1 MSAASLADTLHVEL
15 RRLTDDLGNVVLGV
29 GIDLVDAAIVKRH
42 IAISGNRYLA
52 HMLTPD
58 ELAFCG
64 EDLARIASRI
74 AGKEAVAKALGTGFR
89 EGVRWRDIQ
98 IARAD
103 NGAPGVALAGGAA
116 ERADALGILDLR
128 ISLAHEGGL
137 AAALVVGIG
146 RKVEK

>member
-1 MSAASLADTLHVEL
+1 MNTAGLGDALRADLG
-15 RRLTDDLGNVVLGV
+15 RLTDDLGNIVLGV
-29 GIDLVDAAIVKRH
+29 GIDLVDAATVERQIVV
-42 IAISGNRYLA
+42 SGNRYLT

-64 EDLARIASRI
+64 GDLSRIASRI

-98 IARAD
+98 IVRAD

-128 ISLAHEGGL
+128 ISLTHEGSL
-137 AAALVVGIG
+137 AAALVVGVS
-146 RKVEK
+146 REVEK

>member
-1 MSAASLADTLHVEL
+1 MNAAGLGDAL
-15 RRLTDDLGNVVLGV
+15 RMDLGRLTDDLGTIVLGV
-29 GIDLVDAAIVKRH
+29 GIDLVDAATVERH
-42 IAISGNRYLA
+42 IAVSGDRYLA

-64 EDLARIASRI
+64 EDLSRIASRI

-89 EGVRWRDIQ
+89 EGVRWRDIH
-98 IARAD
+98 IVRAD

-116 ERADALGILDLR
+116 ELADALGILDLR
-128 ISLAHEGGL
+128 ISLTHEGGL
-137 AAALVVGIG
+137 AAALVVGVG